1 MFNDGEQKVLD
12 TYEEVLKELKK
23 DLTEKTVVNEENNNN
38 FNQNE
43 YFFTNDNINEHNDVS
58 QTEGQNRGFSR
69 VLTMEGMPKTNNLPA
84 SDDNYNYNY
93 SYPSTG
99 NTLDN
104 SASSFVL
111 IVAAVLALIAIVV
124 VVTLSILNYING
136 F

>member
-12 TYEEVLKELKK
+12 TYEEVLNELKK
-23 DLTEKTVVNEENNNN
+23 DLTEKIVVNEENNNN
-38 FNQNE
+38 FNQNA
-43 YFFTNDNINEHNDVS
+43 YFFTNNNINENS
-58 QTEGQNRGFSR
+58 NEAQTEGQDRGFSR
-69 VLTMEGMPKTNNLPA
+69 VLTMEGMPKTNNLPV
-84 SDDNYNYNY
+84 SDDNYNYN
-93 SYPSTG
+93 YPSTG

>member
-58 QTEGQNRGFSR
+58 QTEGQDRGFSR
-69 VLTMEGMPKTNNLPA
+69 VLTMEGMPKTNNLPV

-93 SYPSTG
+93 PSIG

>member
-43 YFFTNDNINEHNDVS
+43 YFFTNDNINEHNDAS
-58 QTEGQNRGFSR
+58 QTEGQDRGFSR

-84 SDDNYNYNY
+84 SDDNYNY

-111 IVAAVLALIAIVV
+111 IVASVLALIAIVV